1 MRITGTVIDEHE
13 RRLAAITAIGVEV
26 NALVFDEDA
35 DEITPTGD
43 PGADRR
49 LYARAFQA
57 WADGKIGGEAED
69 IFETVQ
75 EALQL

>member
-1 MRITGTVIDEHE
+1 MSIAGTAIDEHE

-43 PGADRR
+43 PGADRL

>member
-1 MRITGTVIDEHE
+1 MSIAGTVVDEHK

-43 PGADRR
+43 PGADRL

>member
-1 MRITGTVIDEHE
+1 MSIAGTVVDEHE
-13 RRLAAITAIGVEV
+13 GRLAAITAIGVEV

-35 DEITPTGD
+35 DEIMPTGD
-43 PGADRR
+43 PRADRL

-57 WADGKIGGEAED
+57 WADGKISGEAED

-75 EALQL
+75 EALEL

>member
-1 MRITGTVIDEHE
+1 MRTTGTVIDEHE

-26 NALVFDEDA
+26 NALVLDEDA
-35 DEITPTGD
+35 DEVTPTGD
-43 PGADRR
+43 PGADRL

-75 EALQL
+75 EALEL